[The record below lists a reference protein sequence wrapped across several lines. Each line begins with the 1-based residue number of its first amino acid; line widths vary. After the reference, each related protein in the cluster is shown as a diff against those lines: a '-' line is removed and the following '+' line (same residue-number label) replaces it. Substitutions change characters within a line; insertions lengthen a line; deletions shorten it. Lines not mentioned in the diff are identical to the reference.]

1 MVLERYRTGWDA
13 FLLPLARG
21 MRVVGLTPNGV
32 TVISLL
38 FAGLAALAF
47 GLADAPGSWLLLG
60 GALMVGVN
68 AILDGLDG
76 RLARLTNTTSRRG
89 DYLDHVV
96 DRYADL
102 AILLGLTLSPL
113 ADGTWGLF
121 AIVGTFLTSYMGTQA
136 QALGLGRNYGGWL
149 GRADRLV
156 ILIAVPTLWWL
167 ATAMGL
173 AWPWSMTPLT
183 LTLAYFAIVGNLT
196 ALQRFWAGWKALGEE
211 PRSD

>member
-32 TVISLL
+32 TLISLV
-38 FAGLAALAF
+38 FAVLAALA
-47 GLADAPGSWLLLG
+47 LALARDPGSWLLAA
-60 GALMVGVN
+60 GAGLVALN

-76 RLARLTNTTSRRG
+76 RLARLTNTSSKRG

-96 DRYADL
+96 DRYADF

-113 ADGTWGLF
+113 ADDTWGLL
-121 AIVGTFLTSYMGTQA
+121 AIAGTFLTSYMGTQA

-156 ILIAVPTLWWL
+156 ILIAVPALWWA
-167 ATAMGL
+167 ATSLGL
-173 AWPWSMTPLT
+173 AWPWSVTPFT

-196 ALQRFWAGWKALGEE
+196 ALQRFWSGWRALG
-211 PRSD
+211 DA

>member
-1 MVLERYRTGWDA
+1 MVLERYRTGWDN

-32 TVISLL
+32 TVISLA
-38 FAGLAALAF
+38 FAALAAVAF
-47 GLADAPGSWLLLG
+47 ARADAPGSWFLPA
-60 GALMVGVN
+60 GAALVGVN

-76 RLARLTNTTSRRG
+76 RLARLTNTSSKRG
-89 DYLDHVV
+89 DYLDHVI

-102 AILLGLTLSPL
+102 AILLGLALSPL
-113 ADGTWGLF
+113 ADQTWGLF

-156 ILIAVPTLWWL
+156 ILIAVPALWWL
-167 ATAMGL
+167 ATLAGL
-173 AWPWSMTPLT
+173 AWPWSLTPLT
-183 LTLAYFAIVGNLT
+183 LMLAYFAVVGNLT
-196 ALQRFWAGWKALGEE
+196 ALQRFWSGWKALGQA
-211 PRSD
+211 